1 MHVRRG
7 KKFVHWSAAAYIC
20 AYMRDKMS
28 LSVWLLDLLQ
38 MVYCLLPNPMAVSL
52 ILSEN
57 SCGLY
62 ILRPSIR
69 IGCRMFWK
77 SSGLR
82 FLNSSHSVISMA
94 QSASLRH
101 ALGVGA

>member
-1 MHVRRG
+1 MFGG
-7 KKFVHWSAAAYIC
+7 K
-20 AYMRDKMS
+20 R
-28 LSVWLLDLLQ
+28 
-38 MVYCLLPNPMAVSL
+38 VYCWLPSPIPVSL

-77 SSGLR
+77 SSGLS
-82 FLNSSHSVISMA
+82 FLNSSHSVTSMA

-101 ALGVGA
+101 SLGVGA